1 MVTILGLLFI
11 SMMAIAGQAWLG
23 LMFGALELAVAQRV
37 TPPAGARAL
46 ASSPG

>member
-1 MVTILGLLFI
+1 
-11 SMMAIAGQAWLG
+11 MMAIAGQAWLG